1 MMHQR
6 SLILALGLCT
16 VLLAGC
22 SNPEHEELQ
31 QWMAQQR
38 AQARPRITPIA
49 EPKQFQPQTYTAD
62 GGVDPFDP
70 GKLTQALRRDSAQQ
84 GARSGI
90 IQSELNRR
98 KEPLE
103 AMPLDAMVMVGSLQ
117 KQGQPTALIKVDQL
131 LYQVRVGNYLGQ
143 NYGKVLRITEN
154 SVQLREIIQDVT
166 GEWIERNTELVLQE
180 TQK

>member
-1 MMHQR
+1 MHQR
-6 SLILALGLCT
+6 PLILALGLSV
-16 VLLAGC
+16 VLLGGC
-22 SNPEHEELQ
+22 ADAEQEELQ

-38 AQARPRITPIA
+38 AQARPRITPIE
-49 EPKQFQPQTYTAD
+49 EPKKFQPQTYTVD
-62 GGVDPFDP
+62 GAADPFDS
-70 GKLTQALRRDSAQQ
+70 GKLTQALRRDAAKQ
-84 GARSGI
+84 GGQAGLM
-90 IQSELNRR
+90 QSELNRR

-117 KQGQPTALIKVDQL
+117 KQGQPTALVKVDRL

-143 NYGKVLRITEN
+143 NYGKIIRITEN
-154 SVQLREIIQDVT
+154 SIQLREIIQDVT

>member
-1 MMHQR
+1 M
-6 SLILALGLCT
+6 AA
-16 VLLAGC
+16 LLAACG
-22 SNPEHEELQ
+22 SSDQEELQ

-38 AQARPRITPIA
+38 AQAKPRVTPIE
-49 EPKQFQPQTYTAD
+49 EPKKFQPQTYTVD
-62 GGVDPFDP
+62 GGADPFDS
-70 GKLTQALRRDSAQQ
+70 GKLTQALRRDAAKQVGQ
-84 GARSGI
+84 GGLM
-90 IQSELNRR
+90 QSELNRR

-117 KQGQPTALIKVDQL
+117 KQGQPTALVKVDRL

-143 NYGKVLRITEN
+143 NYGKIIRITEN
-154 SVQLREIIQDVT
+154 SIQLREIIQDVT

>member
-1 MMHQR
+1 MHQR
-6 SLILALGLCT
+6 PLILALGLSV
-16 VLLAGC
+16 VLLSAC
-22 SNPEHEELQ
+22 ADNEQEELQ

-38 AQARPRITPIA
+38 AEARPKVTPIA
-49 EPKQFQPQTYTAD
+49 EPKQFKPQTYTVD
-62 GGVDPFDP
+62 GAVAPFDP
-70 GKLTQALRRDSAQQ
+70 GKLTQALRRESAQQ
-84 GARSGI
+84 GVGTGP
-90 IQSELNRR
+90 IQAELNRR

-117 KQGQPTALIKVDQL
+117 KQGQPTALVKVDRL

-143 NYGKVLRITEN
+143 NYGKIIRITEN
-154 SVQLREIIQDVT
+154 SIQLREIIQDVT

>member
-1 MMHQR
+1 MMQQR

-16 VLLAGC
+16 ALLAGC

-49 EPKQFQPQTYTAD
+49 EPKQFQPPTYTAD

-103 AMPLDAMVMVGSLQ
+103 AMPLDAMAMVGSLQ

>member
-1 MMHQR
+1 MMQQR

-16 VLLAGC
+16 ALLAGC

-103 AMPLDAMVMVGSLQ
+103 AMPLDAMAMVGSLQ